1 MPAKRATK
9 KVVSAAGVTGATTG
23 DSSPVQGGAVTH
35 GAAPASGSTRKSTRR
50 TARAQQ
56 KATSRQTGVKT
67 STATA
72 TDFEVSPA
80 SNLTTVVTPWDWE
93 NPGGSTQGSGE
104 RSEVRDIGSSEVEC
118 SDRVSGPSQVSVGV
132 GDHGAAPQRLSV
144 PAGSSAL
151 VTSADKTAIHVPF
164 SR

>member
-9 KVVSAAGVTGATTG
+9 KAVSAAGVTGATTSDG
-23 DSSPVQGGAVTH
+23 SPVHGGAVTH
-35 GAAPASGSTRKSTRR
+35 GAAPASGSTRKSTRS

-72 TDFEVSPA
+72 TDIEVSPA
-80 SNLTTVVTPWDWE
+80 SNVIAVVTPWDRE

-104 RSEVRDIGSSEVEC
+104 RSEIRDIESSEVEC
-118 SDRVSGPSQVSVGV
+118 SDRVSGPSQDSMGV
-132 GDHGAAPQRLSV
+132 GNHGAAPQRLSEFRCQPV
-144 PAGSSAL
+144 L
-151 VTSADKTAIHVPF
+151 WHL
-164 SR
+164 

>member
-9 KVVSAAGVTGATTG
+9 KAVSAAGVTGATTG
-23 DSSPVQGGAVTH
+23 DGSPVHGGAVTH
-35 GAAPASGSTRKSTRR
+35 GVAPASGSTRKSTRS

-72 TDFEVSPA
+72 TDIEVSPA
-80 SNLTTVVTPWDWE
+80 SNVTTVVTPWDRE

-132 GDHGAAPQRLSV
+132 GIMVLRRNAFRCQPVLRHL
-144 PAGSSAL
+144 
-151 VTSADKTAIHVPF
+151 
-164 SR
+164 